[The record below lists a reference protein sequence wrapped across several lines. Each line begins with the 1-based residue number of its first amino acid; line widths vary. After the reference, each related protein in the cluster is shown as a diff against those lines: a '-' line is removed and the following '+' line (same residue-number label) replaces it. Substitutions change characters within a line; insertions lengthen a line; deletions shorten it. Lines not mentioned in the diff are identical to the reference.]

1 MPTRKPTEEE
11 TVNADLLPVMNVMFL
26 LIPALLLAMEFA
38 SMAQI
43 SIAVPRSI
51 SSPTSQPQ
59 NPTQPELGFKVTI
72 GRDGFRTRS
81 GGGDAGPGTIPMS
94 GGDYDYAALAAA
106 ARDLKHLFPAEST
119 VTITAEGDVP
129 MDVLVRT
136 IDVLRGDR
144 CKLGGYTRGEQPGE
158 ECMFWSPVIESVG

>member
-1 MPTRKPTEEE
+1 MPTRKPEED

-43 SIAVPRSI
+43 SIAVPRTVSDVAARPA
-51 SSPTSQPQ
+51 S
-59 NPTQPELGFKVTI
+59 PTQPELGFKVAI
-72 GRDGFRTRS
+72 GRDGFRIRS
-81 GGGDAGPGTIPMS
+81 GGGDAGPGSIALS
-94 GGDYDYAALAAA
+94 GGDYDYAALADA
-106 ARDLKHLFPAEST
+106 ARGLKQLFPTEST

-144 CKLGGYTRGEQPGE
+144 CKLGGWARGEEPGD